1 MTVRELVEKLEA
13 QHKPDAEVVLWND
26 ATEEC
31 DLPLAHVH
39 THVRGDVGLLPDG
52 AGTTDSA

>member
-1 MTVRELVEKLEA
+1 MTVKQLIAKLEA
-13 QHKPDAEVVLWND
+13 QRRPDAEVGLWND

-39 THVRGDVGLLPDG
+39 IHVRGDVGLLPDG
-52 AGTTDSA
+52 AGT